1 MFIILG
7 IIFLVNACH
16 SQHAQ
21 INSNEISNEDYLQSE
36 EEVHRQLDA
45 INPSIIEDSKLK
57 TVFYSRE
64 NFL

>member
-21 INSNEISNEDYLQSE
+21 IESNEISNEDYLQSE
-36 EEVHRQLDA
+36 EEVQFQLDG
-45 INPSIIEDSKLK
+45 IDPSIIEDSKSK
-57 TVFYSRE
+57 TVF
-64 NFL
+64 